1 MVTIEQIRLLDKK
14 VHSAVERI
22 GILKQENQSL
32 KSKLEH
38 YEGRISELERLI
50 ESFKQD
56 QGEIERGITNALDE
70 LNRLEDDLDETSSA
84 SEDARSE
91 TDTEVGVTSEED
103 SPSPS
108 PSIVQTEE
116 EPQEV
121 SEEDADQSSDEDDSQ
136 TGELDI
142 F

>member
-22 GILKQENQSL
+22 SLLKKENQSL
-32 KSKLEH
+32 KSKLGD
-38 YEGRISELERLI
+38 YENRISELERLI
-50 ESFKQD
+50 ETFKQD
-56 QGEIERGITNALDE
+56 QGEIEQGISNALDE
-70 LNRLEDDLDETSSA
+70 LNRLEDDLDEQPTVEQPS
-84 SEDARSE
+84 
-91 TDTEVGVTSEED
+91 TED
-103 SPSPS
+103 SGDAQSPAPS

-116 EPQEV
+116 DSEKPSEDS
-121 SEEDADQSSDEDDSQ
+121 SEEDDDSR